1 LSRTRWKKI
10 AKGPM
15 RLFKGKKKVGVKKK
29 PMDVSSHNNNVDQ
42 KGRLRAQDQLPMAV
56 EAKANRAARH
66 KNSDEECM

>member
-1 LSRTRWKKI
+1 LEKDCKRADEVVQR
-10 AKGPM
+10 
-15 RLFKGKKKVGVKKK
+15 KKKVGVKKK